1 MKKRN
6 ILWPSLVILAGMALL
21 PTITQAQDIHCRDRR
36 TVQHARIRQGVASG
50 ELTHREA
57 QNIRHRE
64 TNIRARAARDRAMHG
79 GCLTRAERFRLNRS
93 LNRTSHT
100 IYRDK
105 HNGAVR

>member
-1 MKKRN
+1 MKKQN
-6 ILWPSLVILAGMALL
+6 ILWQSVCVLAGIALL
-21 PTITQAQDIHCRDRR
+21 PTITQAQDIHDRR
-36 TVQHARIRQGVASG
+36 VDQHDRIRQGVSSG

-57 QNIRHRE
+57 RSIRHRE
-64 TNIRARAARDRAMHG
+64 TNIRSRAARDRAAHG
-79 GCLTRAERFRLNRS
+79 GRLTRAERARLNRS